1 LERETSKRLVW
12 VTPRGAGQVRPC
24 SMREAGGT
32 PKFLG
37 TGNRLST
44 VVRGTSSEDSIIT
57 ACFLVTLPFPQA
69 CQSSRVGKEQS
80 LEHNRIIV
88 RIIMG

>member
-1 LERETSKRLVW
+1 
-12 VTPRGAGQVRPC
+12 
-24 SMREAGGT
+24 
-32 PKFLG
+32 
-37 TGNRLST
+37 LST